1 MNPAF
6 CESWILRLRM
16 KEVGPLSS
24 NPIRD
29 PRLFK
34 RLGCWVVAQGGAG
47 GKFIKSG
54 SNGEQI
60 AHELVDGLD
69 ANTHHQ
75 PKVLKIEYN
84 D

>member
-1 MNPAF
+1 
-6 CESWILRLRM
+6 
-16 KEVGPLSS
+16 
-24 NPIRD
+24 
-29 PRLFK
+29 
-34 RLGCWVVAQGGAG
+34 VVAEGGAG

-60 AHELVDGLD
+60 AHELVDGLG